1 MSASLKPLTLEEFL
15 AWEAEQEERYEFDG
29 VQPVAMTGASF
40 AHARLV
46 TRLILTLA
54 PRLRRG
60 CLPLANDLKV
70 VSERRVRY
78 PDLTI
83 VCGPVA
89 DNADRVAPTVVF
101 EVLSPSTS
109 LTDQRVK
116 PLEYAE
122 VPSIQAY
129 VLLAQDGPAV
139 TVRRRAA
146 DWAEEKLEGSQA
158 VLALPEVGVEFS
170 LAELY
175 ESQTASNAP

>member
-29 VQPVAMTGASF
+29 TQPIAMTGASF
-40 AHARLV
+40 AHVRLV
-46 TRLILTLA
+46 TRLILTLGR
-54 PRLRRG
+54 RLRRG

-89 DNADRVAPTVVF
+89 DSADRVAPTVVF
-101 EVLSPSTS
+101 EVLSPSTA

-116 PLEYAE
+116 PLDYAA

-129 VLLAQDGPAV
+129 VLLEQQEPRV
-139 TVRRRAA
+139 TVRRRTRE
-146 DWAEEKLEGSQA
+146 WAEEVVDGFRA
-158 VLALPEVGVEFS
+158 TLALPEVGVELPLS
-170 LAELY
+170 ELY
-175 ESQTASNAP
+175 EA

>member
-15 AWEAEQEERYEFDG
+15 AWEAEQEERFEFDG
-29 VQPVAMTGASF
+29 TQPVAMTGASF
-40 AHARLV
+40 AHARIV
-46 TRLILTLA
+46 TRLIGALL

-89 DNADRVAPTVVF
+89 DSADRVAPTVVF
-101 EVLSPSTS
+101 EVLSPSTA

-116 PLEYAE
+116 SIDYAA

-129 VLLAQDGPAV
+129 VLMAQDGPAV
-139 TVRRRAA
+139 TVRRRAT
-146 DWAEEKLEGSQA
+146 DWTEEMLEGPRA
-158 VLALPEVGVEFS
+158 VLALPEVGVELP

-175 ESQTASNAP
+175 EP